1 MELAT
6 TAVIAALTCGNGWLL
21 LIDIGKSFLRE
32 EPRNQ
37 GGLRRAGGK
46 GIDREGGRLPRRLEV
61 PASSM
66 RRMLRSIVPRRSSM
80 LPVFSSIVL
89 AMRSAAS
96 PVTRSISPVRLLKQ
110 RLPRALVFD
119 PITSEGKRF
128 EFFSP
133 ARNTGYGK
141 RYVQEVDGTGSVVR
155 EFKETIGPDGVTD
168 TKWNHGGP

>member
-1 MELAT
+1 
-6 TAVIAALTCGNGWLL
+6 
-21 LIDIGKSFLRE
+21 
-32 EPRNQ
+32 
-37 GGLRRAGGK
+37 
-46 GIDREGGRLPRRLEV
+46 
-61 PASSM
+61 
-66 RRMLRSIVPRRSSM
+66 M